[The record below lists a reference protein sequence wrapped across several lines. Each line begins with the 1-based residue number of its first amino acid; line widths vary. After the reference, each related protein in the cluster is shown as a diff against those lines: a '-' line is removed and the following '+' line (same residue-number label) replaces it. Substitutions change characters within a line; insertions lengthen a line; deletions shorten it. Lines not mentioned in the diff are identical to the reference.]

1 MYIYLSI
8 CLLVFR
14 TARIARL
21 IVLKAHN
28 HVPRD
33 VYWLLSSNY
42 FDAAHNCKMAESE
55 EHGSILEDSDMIL
68 ERREE
73 QEHSED
79 LGDVS

>member
-1 MYIYLSI
+1 MSI
-8 CLLVFR
+8 DCWVVIILTR
-14 TARIARL
+14 
-21 IVLKAHN
+21 
-28 HVPRD
+28 
-33 VYWLLSSNY
+33 
-42 FDAAHNCKMAESE
+42 AHNCKMAESE